1 MVDTAILNNMK
12 TAIQGQT
19 ILGLV
24 TITPLSITNMAT
36 AAYNAVP
43 VDTLLAQIAALQAD
57 KTTLQGQVATL
68 TGDKATLTAQLA
80 TAQND
85 CAMMKASSN
94 AMAEDL
100 ARNQAILDKL
110 SRARKLG
117 KPGHKGTSA
126 VSAEER
132 VMETRSIARKAARR
146 PT

>member
-1 MVDTAILNNMK
+1 M
-12 TAIQGQT
+12 
-19 ILGLV
+19 

-57 KTTLQGQVATL
+57 KTSLTAQVNAQAGQIVTLQGDVT
-68 TGDKATLTAQLA
+68 TLTADKAALQTQL
-80 TAQND
+80 TDAQNNQ
-85 CAMMKASSN
+85 AMMRTN
-94 AMAEDL
+94 MQAMREDL

-117 KPGHKGTSA
+117 KPGQKGTSA
-126 VSAEER
+126 VTAEER
-132 VMETRSIARKAARR
+132 VMDTRALARKAARR